1 MSLLKDQRKFFS
13 KKALWIFLIVSV
25 VANLFLYQQYR
36 EEKNQDF
43 VLELYHGVAF
53 AAREHKAEILDEIS
67 IERPDE
73 YWSKKFVEIRQRG
86 SDKSSLHQQILVEY
100 DNGETLVIEVAE
112 NYEHEY
118 VVDDLYFLEMDNY
131 DNE

>member
-1 MSLLKDQRKFFS
+1 M
-13 KKALWIFLIVSV
+13 VSV

-43 VLELYHGVAF
+43 VLGLYHAVAF
-53 AAREHKAEILDEIS
+53 AAREHKAEILDGIS
-67 IERPDE
+67 IEHPDE

-86 SDKSSLHQQILVEY
+86 SGKSSLHQQILVEY

-118 VVDDLYFLEMDNY
+118 VVDDLYFLERDNS
-131 DNE
+131 DND